1 MKQLLTF
8 IKKEFHHILRD
19 RRSMLVLLGLP
30 IVQLLIFGFAITTET
45 RNCNIAILDNSK
57 DEATQNIITRIE
69 SSTYF
74 EIDRTLSSN
83 DQIENAFKTGRIK
96 LVIVF
101 QPNFQNDLL
110 HANKAQLQIITD
122 ASDPN
127 QANTLANYVSAMVMD
142 YQQDLNQNK
151 DLPYTINTEIRMLY
165 NPQLKGEYS
174 SVPGV
179 MGMILLLISAMMTSI
194 SIVKEKEIGTME
206 VLLVS
211 PMKPSIVIISKVIPY
226 FIVSLI
232 NVITILLISN
242 FVFGIPIQGSFILLS
257 LITIIYIICSLALGI
272 LISTVTSS
280 QQAAMIISLMGLML
294 PVVMLSGYAFPISS
308 MPLILQIISNIVPAK
323 WYIIMVKDVMIKG
336 IGLFEIWQELLIILG
351 MTMFFLIISIKR
363 FKVRLQ

>member
-1 MKQLLTF
+1 
-8 IKKEFHHILRD
+8 
-19 RRSMLVLLGLP
+19 MLVLLGLP

-57 DEATQNIITRIE
+57 DEATQNIINRIA

-74 EIDRTLSSN
+74 DIDRTLSSN

-110 HANKAQLQIITD
+110 HTNKTQMQIITD

-127 QANTLANYVSAMVMD
+127 QANTLANYVSAIVMQ
-142 YQQDLNQNK
+142 YQQELNQNK

-211 PMKPSIVIISKVIPY
+211 PMKPSIVIISKVIPF

-257 LITIIYIICSLALGI
+257 FITIIYIICSLALGI

-336 IGLFEIWQELLIILG
+336 TGLFEIWQELLIILG